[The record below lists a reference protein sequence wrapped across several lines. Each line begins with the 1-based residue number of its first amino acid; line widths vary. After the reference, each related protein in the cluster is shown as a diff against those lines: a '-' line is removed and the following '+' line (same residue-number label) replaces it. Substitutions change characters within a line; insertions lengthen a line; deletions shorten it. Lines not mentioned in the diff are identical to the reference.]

1 MQSSTSQAVQ
11 AQSQATS
18 AGSPAG
24 AGAPSAA
31 APPPSSSSSLTL
43 RPVIAPNGFQFP
55 SLYSFPPFFTHQPNP
70 QTWAHQL
77 AQWQLLV
84 LAWARYNKAWQ
95 IDISEQTCAAP
106 PFANPQI
113 KRQLNLATLRLV
125 LDALVSSSSAEYD
138 AKPAKGRPAT
148 SAWIYWKRPD
158 EWATVL
164 YDWVKETG
172 QTNSIMTFYE
182 LTEGGDLVH
191 TTEFY
196 RMPIPLL
203 RKVLDILIRQGKAQV
218 LKGVGEEGDGVKFV

>member
-113 KRQLNLATLRLV
+113 KRESAGSKACGRGTDDFREDRSTQLGDAATRH
-125 LDALVSSSSAEYD
+125 
-138 AKPAKGRPAT
+138 GRP
-148 SAWIYWKRPD
+148 R
-158 EWATVL
+158 VL
-164 YDWVKETG
+164 L
-172 QTNSIMTFYE
+172 FC
-182 LTEGGDLVH
+182 
-191 TTEFY
+191 
-196 RMPIPLL
+196 
-203 RKVLDILIRQGKAQV
+203 
-218 LKGVGEEGDGVKFV
+218 